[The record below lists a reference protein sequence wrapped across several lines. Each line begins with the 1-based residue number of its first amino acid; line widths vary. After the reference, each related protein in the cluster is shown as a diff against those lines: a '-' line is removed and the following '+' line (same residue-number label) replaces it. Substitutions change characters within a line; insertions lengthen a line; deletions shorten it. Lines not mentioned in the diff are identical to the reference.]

1 MVDSSKVGA
10 DAESETQSAE
20 ELAKE
25 LADRLRGLANRR
37 ELTEYAVSLLR
48 ESAEDAEHAEQ
59 SREGVAKAAQG
70 DAFNPIAFG
79 IPLLVV
85 GVVLCATGILIG
97 PGLIVLAMA
106 GLMVVW
112 GLVVPMLRG
121 RGRVSR

>member
-1 MVDSSKVGA
+1 MADSSKVGV
-10 DAESETQSAE
+10 DAESETERAE
-20 ELAKE
+20 ELARE
-25 LADRLRGLANRR
+25 LAQRLRGSANRR

-48 ESAEDAEHAEQ
+48 ESAEEAEQ
-59 SREGVAKAAQG
+59 AEQAREGVAKAAQG

-106 GLMVVW
+106 ALMVVW
-112 GLVVPMLRG
+112 GLVVPIVR
-121 RGRVSR
+121 RR